1 MKRAYCIAGSARRRA
16 SGFPWIGARRRRPHS
31 DALSRLHGAP
41 LPPTS
46 GARSPVR
53 LELQLDQGVTAKP
66 PSLAAGAAAWSA
78 SPQAAGLASSPSAGT
93 HCAGCMQNG
102 WSTTSRV
109 HRSRRRGELRA
120 RFDRIFRRRTGFI
133 TLDRLLQRLHG
144 NKPEFPMVLDRPE
157 IPPHTNGSKR
167 DIVFMPPGER
177 SVAARAASMAA
188 TPSSDDAHRHQT
200 RRHFLGLSRRSSP
213 HTCPAAHTI
222 PAGPHPLSWTTCIRA
237 ATGSAPVTKSTKEA
251 GPGLQPA

>member
-1 MKRAYCIAGSARRRA
+1 MRRTEARQGVRILGGVGPVRGSELSQLEAAELPGIGERTFRRWYPRYEERVTRAYCIAGSARRRA

-78 SPQAAGLASSPSAGT
+78 LPQAAGLASSPSAGT

-109 HRSRRRGELRA
+109 H
-120 RFDRIFRRRTGFI
+120 
-133 TLDRLLQRLHG
+133 
-144 NKPEFPMVLDRPE
+144 
-157 IPPHTNGSKR
+157 
-167 DIVFMPPGER
+167 
-177 SVAARAASMAA
+177 
-188 TPSSDDAHRHQT
+188 
-200 RRHFLGLSRRSSP
+200 
-213 HTCPAAHTI
+213 
-222 PAGPHPLSWTTCIRA
+222 
-237 ATGSAPVTKSTKEA
+237 
-251 GPGLQPA
+251 